1 MRLFRRFSRICWAL
15 RFDLYQF
22 RGSSQL
28 LPNTLAVIGSSLPL
42 STPVFICVS
51 LPGKGLSPVSRA
63 SLL

>member
-1 MRLFRRFSRICWAL
+1 MRLFRRFTKNL
-15 RFDLYQF
+15 LGVEFDLYQF

-51 LPGKGLSPVSRA
+51 LPGKGLSPVSGA